1 MVQVVVLVVL
11 LGVLELAVAAVTVV
25 MVEVLV
31 EQSALWWVLA
41 YVLRFREARY
51 PGYLPVEMI
60 PPL

>member
-31 EQSALWWVLA
+31 EQSALWWVL
-41 YVLRFREARY
+41 VSLGLELMW
-51 PGYLPVEMI
+51 GL
-60 PPL
+60 